1 MYVFLIIAFFH
12 LKTFYFPA
20 YDCEKD
26 FHFSQPDELNE
37 RCLHDQNPPDDI
49 SLNFDLDQNTV
60 AAPVVQVAAVAE
72 SI

>member
-1 MYVFLIIAFFH
+1 MNFLLLHFFI
-12 LKTFYFPA
+12 LKLFYFPA
-20 YDCEKD
+20 YDCGND
-26 FHFSQPDELNE
+26 FHFSHPDELNE

-49 SLNFDLDQNTV
+49 SLNFDPDQNTV